1 MCPVGN
7 ATDGINNFTHLEGA
21 TSVAIFTIDV
31 RTFAIVASPGD
42 DGVQIMDVSDPSSP
56 VPAGSATDGVGG
68 FTMLKRA
75 QSVAT
80 FTIDDSTFA
89 IVGSGAD
96 NGIQLMNVSDP
107 YSPVALGTAQ
117 DDVGNFSTLA
127 GASGVAT
134 FKISAKTY
142 AIVASFYEDG
152 VQLVDVS
159 DPSMPV
165 ALGAAIA
172 DGPGGFNTLNRATD
186 AAIFI
191 IGDSTFAIV
200 TSPGDNGVQIIEV
213 SDPQNP
219 VAVGFAVDG
228 QNGFDMLGRASGVAT
243 FTIGTLTYAIV
254 ASVAA
259 DGVQIIDVTDPSRP
273 VAVSS
278 ATDGEHGFTKLAG
291 ARGVSIVVL
300 GPVTYAVVTGSFDN
314 GVQLID
320 VSDPFKP
327 VAVGSA
333 THGEGGYDPLSGASG
348 VATFGI
354 DGTMYVIVA
363 SRDDSGVMLI
373 HVVGGEGKG
382 STKFGTPSG
391 PTQDEFDDLKDGQN
405 ELKDKVEILKEQLA
419 AILAALN
426 GPSRFTPLPKPLAN
440 PNDRAMLQL

>member
-1 MCPVGN
+1 MTADTKTLSQVIASLPGPDLDDIGIKELVLRLIVETPMDSPDGKN
-7 ATDGINNFTHLEGA
+7 ASRAKVKLDALRLLADINKNNSTMLKGA
-21 TSVAIFTIDV
+21 KSVATFTIEDG
-31 RTFAIVASPGD
+31 TFAIVAS
-42 DGVQIMDVSDPSSP
+42 
-56 VPAGSATDGVGG
+56 
-68 FTMLKRA
+68 K
-75 QSVAT
+75 
-80 FTIDDSTFA
+80 
-89 IVGSGAD
+89 
-96 NGIQLMNVSDP
+96 
-107 YSPVALGTAQ
+107 
-117 DDVGNFSTLA
+117 
-127 GASGVAT
+127 
-134 FKISAKTY
+134 K
-142 AIVASFYEDG
+142 
-152 VQLVDVS
+152 
-159 DPSMPV
+159 
-165 ALGAAIA
+165 
-172 DGPGGFNTLNRATD
+172 
-186 AAIFI
+186 
-191 IGDSTFAIV
+191 
-200 TSPGDNGVQIIEV
+200 DNGVQIIEV

-219 VAVGFAVDG
+219 VAVGFAIDG
-228 QNGFDMLGRASGVAT
+228 QNGFDMLGRASGVDT

-320 VSDPFKP
+320 VSDPYKP

-363 SRDDSGVMLI
+363 SRDDNGVMLI

-382 STKFGTPSG
+382 GTKFGTPSG
-391 PTQDEFDDLKDGQN
+391 PTQDEFDHLKDGQN

-426 GPSRFTPLPKPLAN
+426 VSG
-440 PNDRAMLQL
+440 